1 MNTYSLVER
10 GDRVML
16 LSEIKD
22 SDIVIQTYQA
32 LSWKEARAQ
41 IKVNDYGHV
50 TINKQC
56 INHQPGYGYKKEIH
70 HGK

>member
-10 GDRVML
+10 GDRIML

-22 SDIVIQTYQA
+22 SDVVLQTYKS
-32 LSWKEARAQ
+32 LTWKGAREQ

-50 TINKQC
+50 TINKQH
-56 INHQPGYGYKKEIH
+56 INHQPGYGYKKE
-70 HGK
+70 